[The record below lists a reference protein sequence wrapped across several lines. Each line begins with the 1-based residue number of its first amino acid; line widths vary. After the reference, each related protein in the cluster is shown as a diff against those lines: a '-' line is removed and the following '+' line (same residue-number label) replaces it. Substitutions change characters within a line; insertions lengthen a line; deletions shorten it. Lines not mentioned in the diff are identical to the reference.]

1 MEGLRL
7 TATTAKQTNVL
18 QHMAGYFKKRLTPDE
33 KEELAL
39 VIEQYHRGLL
49 PLIVPVTLI
58 AHYVRLY
65 DEPYLQK
72 QIYLHPHPFELMLR
86 NHG

>member
-1 MEGLRL
+1 VIRL
-7 TATTAKQTNVL
+7 
-18 QHMAGYFKKRLTPDE
+18 
-33 KEELAL
+33 
-39 VIEQYHRGLL
+39 YHQGLL

-72 QIYLHPHPFELMLR
+72 QIYLHPHPNELMLQ